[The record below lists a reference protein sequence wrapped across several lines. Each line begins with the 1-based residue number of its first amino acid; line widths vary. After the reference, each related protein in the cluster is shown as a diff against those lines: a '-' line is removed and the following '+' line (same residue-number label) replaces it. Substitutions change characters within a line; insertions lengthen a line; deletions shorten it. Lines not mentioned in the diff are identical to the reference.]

1 MNELPLIWGWWWDVK
16 LWLYIERCAY
26 LLVHPWTE
34 EHGELQSTR
43 FSGGT
48 SGKEPAYQR
57 RRPRRP
63 LFPSLGREGPLE
75 EGMTTHSS
83 ILAWSILWTEELG
96 GLLFMES
103 HRIGHNWVTKHN
115 WELELYFI
123 SFESPQLA
131 TQWDLMSKWMGEW
144 MSKRH
149 LTYYIKDFFCI

>member
-1 MNELPLIWGWWWDVK
+1 MVLMNELPLIWGWWWDVK

-63 LFPSLGREGPLE
+63 LFPSLGQEGPLE

-83 ILAWSILWTEELG
+83 ILAWSILWTEEPG
-96 GLLFMES
+96 GIQPKGSQRAGHGWSSLAYMACICWKRLAIFPKFEK
-103 HRIGHNWVTKHN
+103 RIYRW
-115 WELELYFI
+115 L
-123 SFESPQLA
+123 SCP
-131 TQWDLMSKWMGEW
+131 SK
-144 MSKRH
+144 
-149 LTYYIKDFFCI
+149 IC